1 MTRSTN
7 EIIKEAARVLAR
19 QEKLQKEMRE
29 IERRVRELCLEYG
42 TAERCWGLAP
52 HHLRQAVESRTNKK
66 IAA

>member
-29 IERRVRELCLEYG
+29 VEKRVRELCLEYG
-42 TAERCWGLAP
+42 SAERCWGMAP
-52 HHLRQAVESRTNKK
+52 HHLRQAVEIRTNKK

>member
-52 HHLRQAVESRTNKK
+52 HHLRQAVESRTSRK

>member
-19 QEKLQKEMRE
+19 QDKLRKEQRELEK
-29 IERRVRELCLEYG
+29 RVRELCLEYG
-42 TAERCWGLAP
+42 SAERCWGMAP
-52 HHLRQAVESRTNKK
+52 HHLRQAVESRTSRK

>member
-29 IERRVRELCLEYG
+29 IEKRVRELCLEYG
-42 TAERCWGLAP
+42 SAERCWGMAP
-52 HHLRQAVESRTNKK
+52 HHLRQAVEIRTNKK

>member
-52 HHLRQAVESRTNKK
+52 HHLRQAVESRTNRK

>member
-29 IERRVRELCLEYG
+29 IEKRVRELCLEYG
-42 TAERCWGLAP
+42 SAERCWGMAP
-52 HHLRQAVESRTNKK
+52 HHLRQAVEIRTNKK
-66 IAA
+66 TAA